1 MLLAIA
7 QVYWGRIS
15 QIDKF
20 LVLKLLL
27 NLCFLVCFENSMKA
41 TKTRFRSRNT
51 ADDTT
56 NELFW
61 LSFDDERVNDRL
73 FLLDFWFGIDSVN
86 RGFALDDDRLRV
98 DTLDWSLFDFVFNLL
113 DLLNG
118 WEVALD
124 NDRLGQDDWLWL
136 RHKLGALDS

>member
-1 MLLAIA
+1 
-7 QVYWGRIS
+7 
-15 QIDKF
+15 
-20 LVLKLLL
+20 
-27 NLCFLVCFENSMKA
+27 MKA
-41 TKTRFRSRNT
+41 TKTGFRSRSP

-113 DLLNG
+113 DLLYG

>member
-1 MLLAIA
+1 VLLAIA
-7 QVYWGRIS
+7 QVYWGRVP

-41 TKTRFRSRNT
+41 TKTGFRSRSP

-61 LSFDDERVNDRL
+61 LSFDDDRVNDRL
-73 FLLDFWFGIDSVN
+73 SLLNFWFGIDSVN
-86 RGFALDDDRLRV
+86 RGFALDDDRFRV
-98 DTLDWSLFDFVFNLL
+98 DTLDWSLFNFVFNLL

>member
-1 MLLAIA
+1 
-7 QVYWGRIS
+7 
-15 QIDKF
+15 
-20 LVLKLLL
+20 
-27 NLCFLVCFENSMKA
+27 MKA

-113 DLLNG
+113 DLLYG

-124 NDRLGQDDWLWL
+124 NDRLGQDDGLWL
-136 RHKLGALDS
+136 TLKLGALDS